1 MRTTNLVPGEREPVI
16 ANIQKAVAKNQF
28 NAKVEVSDA
37 KLSSEQEREILTN
50 YLKHYNH
57 FGYKFNNIFADELS
71 DIGISLV
78 SRQTEI
84 VGLENMRNVSGG
96 GIVTSNHFNPMENL
110 AVRKAMKKAGK
121 GQIFMVSQLA
131 NLKMPGIL
139 GYIMTYSD
147 TIPIDDSTDYMGHQF
162 PEQLQQILAK
172 DRLILIYP
180 EQEMWFNYRK
190 PRPPKRGAYYYA
202 ARFKVPII
210 SCFVEI
216 RDLDKM
222 ESDTFKEVSFV
233 CHILKPIYSDPT
245 KSVRENSLMMM
256 HKDYAQKCNAYE
268 KAYGKPLTYDFEPS
282 DIAGWAPPD
291 KTK

>member
-1 MRTTNLVPGEREPVI
+1 MRTTNLVPGKREPVI

-37 KLSSEQEREILTN
+37 KLSSGQEQVILSN

-57 FGYKFNNIFADELS
+57 FGYKFNHIFANELS
-71 DIGISLV
+71 SMAISLV
-78 SRQTEI
+78 SKQTKV
-84 VGLENMRNVSGG
+84 VGIENMKNISGG
-96 GIVTSNHFNPMENL
+96 GVVTSNHFNPMENL
-110 AVRKAMKKAGK
+110 AVRKAMRQAGK

-139 GYIMTYSD
+139 GFIMTYSD

-162 PEQLQQILAK
+162 PEQLREILAQN
-172 DRLILIYP
+172 RLILIYP

-202 ARFKVPII
+202 AQFNVPII

-216 RDLDKM
+216 KDLDKA
-222 ESDTFKEVSFV
+222 ESDSFKEVSFV
-233 CHILKPIYSDPT
+233 CHVLKPIYPDPS

-256 HKDYAQKCNAYE
+256 HLDYEQKCNAYE
-268 KAYGKPLTYDFEPS
+268 KAYGKPLTYEFESS
-282 DIAGWAPPD
+282 DIAGWIPH
-291 KTK
+291 K

>member
-1 MRTTNLVPGEREPVI
+1 MRTTNLVPGKREPVI

-37 KLSSEQEREILTN
+37 KLSSGQEQVILSN

-57 FGYKFNNIFADELS
+57 FGYKFNHIFANELS
-71 DIGISLV
+71 SMAISLV
-78 SRQTEI
+78 SKQTKV
-84 VGLENMRNVSGG
+84 VGIENMKNISGG
-96 GIVTSNHFNPMENL
+96 GVVTSNHFNPMENL
-110 AVRKAMKKAGK
+110 AVRKAMRQAGK

-139 GYIMTYSD
+139 GFIMTYSD

-162 PEQLQQILAK
+162 PEQLREILAQN
-172 DRLILIYP
+172 RLILIYP

-202 ARFKVPII
+202 AQFNVPII

-216 RDLDKM
+216 KDLDKA
-222 ESDTFKEVSFV
+222 ESDSFKEVSFV
-233 CHILKPIYSDPT
+233 CHVLKPIYPDPS

-256 HKDYAQKCNAYE
+256 HLDYEQKCNAYE
-268 KAYGKPLTYDFEPS
+268 KAYGKPLTYEFESS
-282 DIAGWAPPD
+282 DIAGWIPQ
-291 KTK
+291 K